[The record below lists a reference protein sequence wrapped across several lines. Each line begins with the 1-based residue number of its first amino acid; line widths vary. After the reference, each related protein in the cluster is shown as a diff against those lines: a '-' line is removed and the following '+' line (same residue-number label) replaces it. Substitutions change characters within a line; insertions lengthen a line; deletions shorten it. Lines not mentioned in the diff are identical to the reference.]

1 MRDTH
6 RQHSIKRVRIASG
19 FIAAV
24 VMMATCAYG
33 QGHGR
38 RKPRAAS
45 SPTNKIVRTIT
56 TNPNFTSAESLQF
69 QTHCAC
75 DTTRQAIAALKK
87 LGLLDEKGNFTAKG
101 LEAKKTWIAF
111 GNEANPDVYAIPVG
125 TRKFIRV
132 VRSERTRADGTFVV
146 TFEWELVPNDIG
158 TALGMTNERRTATA
172 EFYAGQTESATINMV
187 PSITVTNWPK

>member
-56 TNPNFTSAESLQF
+56 TNPNFTSAESLQVLA
-69 QTHCAC
+69 HCAC
-75 DTTRQAIAALKK
+75 NPTRQVIAGLKK
-87 LGLLDEKGNFTAKG
+87 LGLLDDTGNFTAKG
-101 LEAKKTWIAF
+101 LEAKKSWVAF
-111 GNEANPDVYAIPVG
+111 GHEENPDVYAIPVG
-125 TRKFIRV
+125 TRKFIRILTN
-132 VRSERTRADGTFVV
+132 ERTRADGTFVV
-146 TFEWELVPNDIG
+146 TFEWEFVPNELG
-158 TALGMTNERRTATA
+158 TAFGMKSERRTATA
-172 EFYAGQTESATINMV
+172 EFYAGQTEFATINMV
-187 PSITVTNWPK
+187 PSITVTKWP